1 MNDQT
6 VIVPKTCDHCGAKVL
21 VSCVFGGRS
30 VSQSW
35 YAIVC
40 RACGRTNHWQLPGTC
55 LDSWI
60 DPGAES
66 AS

>member
-40 RACGRTNHWQLPGTC
+40 GACGRTNHWQLPGTC